1 MSLLKNSIHFIMV
14 VLLSA
19 TLSCKDKKEVDV
31 AVETKSYIELP
42 APEQWRDDWS
52 KEPVVVVH
60 ELAEPDNLHP
70 ANGNSQTRA
79 ELFLYL
85 HAGLLRVDLR
95 TGTIQPGI
103 CKGMPELSSD
113 QREMIFELRE
123 DVKWDDGSAVSPEDV
138 IFTMKAAKNPLTNN
152 PGFKPYFD
160 LVEEVKRVE
169 GASNKVMIKMKKVY
183 VQNLALWSDYP
194 IIQRAFFDPENVLAN
209 VSFAQ
214 LNDSSFQAQSNKA
227 LVDWSASFNAA
238 ENGFDPKRISGLGP
252 YKVAA
257 WNQGQ
262 SIELQKKKQHWTNNV
277 DAYEIKSEPE
287 KIIFKVNTDAV
298 TQELA
303 FLKQEFDASTS
314 LSARTLLKLK
324 EDSLFNLNYH
334 SRFVDIFGYTFVG
347 INMKPD
353 EKKRA
358 VALKNIDVR
367 KALALLTPVDE
378 IIKVVNKGV
387 NKRVTGPVARMKA
400 SYNHSLQLIPLD
412 IVQASTLLDKAGWLM
427 DEETGIRYTLRDGK
441 KQFLELELMFLA
453 TVPEWKEMAM
463 MIAESMKKAGVLLK
477 LNAVDLNG
485 WLEKGCSHDFDLIMG
500 SWNSSSLPEDY
511 SQLWSTQSWNSQ
523 GLNLTGFGNE
533 TSDRIIDS
541 IAVTLNDSLRNA
553 LEFRLQKLIDE
564 EQPYVFLY
572 GLVRRTAVHRRFT
585 HAELYAER
593 PGILYNLLKASP
605 MVGVKVDATP

>member
-1 MSLLKNSIHFIMV
+1 MNS
-14 VLLSA
+14 
-19 TLSCKDKKEVDV
+19 
-31 AVETKSYIELP
+31 
-42 APEQWRDDWS
+42 
-52 KEPVVVVH
+52 
-60 ELAEPDNLHP
+60 
-70 ANGNSQTRA
+70 
-79 ELFLYL
+79 
-85 HAGLLRVDLR
+85 
-95 TGTIQPGI
+95 
-103 CKGMPELSSD
+103 
-113 QREMIFELRE
+113 
-123 DVKWDDGSAVSPEDV
+123 
-138 IFTMKAAKNPLTNN
+138 
-152 PGFKPYFD
+152 
-160 LVEEVKRVE
+160 
-169 GASNKVMIKMKKVY
+169 
-183 VQNLALWSDYP
+183 
-194 IIQRAFFDPENVLAN
+194 
-209 VSFAQ
+209 
-214 LNDSSFQAQSNKA
+214 
-227 LVDWSASFNAA
+227 
-238 ENGFDPKRISGLGP
+238 
-252 YKVAA
+252 
-257 WNQGQ
+257 
-262 SIELQKKKQHWTNNV
+262 
-277 DAYEIKSEPE
+277 
-287 KIIFKVNTDAV
+287 DAV

-303 FLKQEFDASTS
+303 FLKPEFDASTS

-412 IVQASTLLDKAGWLM
+412 IVQASTLLDNAGWLM

-441 KQFLELELMFLA
+441 KQFLELELIFLA

-511 SQLWSTQSWNSQ
+511 SQLWSTESWNSQ
-523 GLNLTGFGNE
+523 GLYLTGFGNE

-572 GLVRRTAVHRRFT
+572 GLVRRSAVHRRFT